1 MATREALE
9 KMAVRKSL
17 KTAGKSEAEVNKMM
31 GDMAKG
37 EYKAASAV
45 LDILSPVDKER
56 IEKYGKSIIEG
67 EGKKVAGMVAEDA
80 AMIALMSVI
89 GLGAKAVMKGAKKFI
104 RKRKQVA
111 PVEIR
116 KNVKSG
122 KSLVDFQRELQET
135 QREFQKTKRQV
146 EQAKKE
152 ASKYVKGMKT
162 IRSRLA
168 TTSGR
173 EHKNVLAQIA
183 GLRRRAS
190 QHNKE
195 KLNPLRQKLNDLGMD
210 IKNRSK

>member
-1 MATREALE
+1 MATREAFE

-37 EYKAASAV
+37 EYEAASAI
-45 LDILSPVDKER
+45 LGILSPVDKER

-67 EGKKVAGMVAEDA
+67 EGKKVAWMAAEDA
-80 AMIALMSVI
+80 ATIALMSVI

-111 PVEIR
+111 PVEIQ

-122 KSLVDFQRELQET
+122 KSLDDL

-146 EQAKKE
+146 EQARKE
-152 ASKYVKGMKT
+152 AYQYVKGMKT

-183 GLRRRAS
+183 GLRRRAK

-195 KLNPLRQKLNDLGMD
+195 KLNPLRQKLNDLGVD